1 MKIVEYVIDDE
12 ELFGVT
18 AISLVDAP
26 AIEVDFVA
34 MSKQADALNF
44 AIQDEEKRIVAGPL
58 MIPDIKIF
66 RKGKEGQEDFYATFS
81 AETIIKAARLY
92 LKKNLQSNATI
103 QHMMPVMGVTL
114 VESWTIEG
122 DSDKS
127 QMYGY
132 NLPKGTWFGIMRVDN
147 DSVWQSVKA
156 GEIKGFSVESF
167 FIPTE
172 RSDFEKHLDD
182 LLAELATAHNS

>member
-1 MKIVEYVIDDE
+1 MKIIEYKIDDE

-44 AIQDEEKRIVAGPL
+44 AIQDDEKRIVAGPL

-81 AETIIKAARLY
+81 SETI
-92 LKKNLQSNATI
+92 
-103 QHMMPVMGVTL
+103 
-114 VESWTIEG
+114 
-122 DSDKS
+122 
-127 QMYGY
+127 
-132 NLPKGTWFGIMRVDN
+132 
-147 DSVWQSVKA
+147 
-156 GEIKGFSVESF
+156 
-167 FIPTE
+167 
-172 RSDFEKHLDD
+172 
-182 LLAELATAHNS
+182 